1 MLIAP
6 NAVKIFLCV
15 KPTDMRC
22 SFSALSGLVR
32 SQMGGDPLSGHFFI
46 FRNHRGDRLKIL
58 YWEKDGYALWYKQL
72 QRGTFK
78 FPDDLDV
85 DSLEIDTASLSM
97 LLEGIDLRLVHRQKR
112 FRLQKQPALC

>member
-1 MLIAP
+1 MLITP
-6 NAVKIFLCV
+6 NAVKVFLCV
-15 KPTDMRC
+15 QPADMRC

-32 SQMGGDPLSGHFFI
+32 SQMGEDPLSGHLFI
-46 FRNHRGDRLKIL
+46 FRNQRGDRLKIL
-58 YWEKDGYALWYKQL
+58 YWEKDGYAIWYKQL

-78 FPDDLDV
+78 FPEDLDV
-85 DSLEIDTASLSM
+85 ESLEIDTASLSM